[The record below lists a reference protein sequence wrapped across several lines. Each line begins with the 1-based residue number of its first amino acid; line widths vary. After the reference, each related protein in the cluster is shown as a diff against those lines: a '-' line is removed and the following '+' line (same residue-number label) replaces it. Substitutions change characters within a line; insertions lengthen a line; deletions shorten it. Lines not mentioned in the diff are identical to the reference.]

1 MNKQEI
7 LVMVGMLIKATK
19 NNRLNWL
26 ETEPES
32 YSYITT
38 VNGCDIKVFSSY
50 DYDIGLSNNNISLFN
65 RDGQLFSTYSYSKS
79 VDDQGFDVL
88 EELLD
93 TIRDVQYKI
102 SESEKLIM
110 DGLADLNK
118 GL

>member
-19 NNRLNWL
+19 NNRLNW
-26 ETEPES
+26 EDVVPES
-32 YSYITT
+32 NSYLTT
-38 VNGCDIKVFSSY
+38 VNGCNIKVFSSY
-50 DYDIGLSNNNISLFN
+50 DYDMGFPINNISLFN
-65 RDGQLFSTYSYSKS
+65 RDGQLFSTYSYNRL
-79 VDDQGFDVL
+79 VEDQIFEIL
-88 EELLD
+88 NELLN

-118 GL
+118 DL